1 MDVVT
6 EAYQDGVF
14 SLTLNRPE
22 KKNAMSLELLE
33 ALYRALKNAET
44 KGASIIVIRGGR
56 EDLLLRR

>member
-44 KGASIIVIRGGR
+44 TRGIDYRHPGGG
-56 EDLLLRR
+56 EDLLHRR